1 MVDNFFRPKSVAI
14 IGASADPKKLGNNI
28 LVNFKK
34 NFKGKIYP
42 VNLNEYVIEGLKAY
56 KNVKEIKDNVDL
68 AVVVVPA
75 SIANRVVDDCSAC
88 GIRSVIIITAGY
100 RESGS
105 DGIILENRLKNIIK
119 TNGVRVIG
127 PNCIGVLDTYSGV
140 DTIFSPYDRMERPK
154 KGNISVISQSGSF
167 GTAFLDWCAQHKIG
181 INKFVSFGNRVD
193 VDECDLV
200 DSFAKDKDTDLIIIY
215 LEGPKNG
222 RELMKSL
229 KNTTKTKPVIILK
242 AGKSDKGAKAAASHT
257 GTLAGSYKIFSSA
270 MRQVGAT
277 EARTLDELFD
287 FTKVLSKQRLAKG
300 NRVAIVTNGGG
311 YGVLSADACIHE
323 GLKLAEFSHS
333 SVEKIKKVMP
343 GFAGVHNPLDLIG
356 DATEERF
363 ERALATL
370 IKDKNVDIIVVF
382 IWALGTTLD
391 SGVVDVISRI
401 SETTKKPIICGGVGS
416 RYTTDM
422 LLRLES
428 SGIPTFPTP
437 WRAMKAAKVL
447 AEYGKV
453 KKN

>member
-14 IGASADPKKLGNNI
+14 IGASANSKKLGNNI
-28 LVNFKK
+28 LVNFKR

-42 VNLNEYVIEGLKAY
+42 VNINETIIEGLKTY
-56 KNVKEIKDNVDL
+56 GSVQDINDKVDL

-75 SIANRVVDDCSAC
+75 NVANRVVEDCARS
-88 GIRSVIIITAGY
+88 GIKSIIIITAGY

-119 TNGVRVIG
+119 TDDVRVIG

-140 DTIFSPYDRMERPK
+140 DTIFSPYERMERPF
-154 KGNISVISQSGSF
+154 KGKISVISQSGSF
-167 GTAFLDWCAQHKIG
+167 GTAFLDWCAENKIG

-193 VDECDLV
+193 VDECNLI
-200 DSFAKDKDTDLIIIY
+200 DSFSKDKNTDLIVVY

-229 KNTTKTKPVIILK
+229 KATTKNKPVIVLK

-257 GTLAGSYKIFSSA
+257 GTLAGSYNIFSSA

-287 FTKVLSKQRLAKG
+287 FTKVLNKQRPAKG
-300 NRVAIVTNGGG
+300 DRVAIVTNGGG

-323 GLKLAEFSHS
+323 GLHLAKFSHS
-333 SVEKIKKVMP
+333 NVEIIKKTMP
-343 GFAGVHNPLDLIG
+343 RFAGVHNPLDLIG

-363 ERALATL
+363 DVALSAL
-370 IKDKNVDIIVVF
+370 SKDKNVDIIVVF
-382 IWALGTTLD
+382 LWALGTTLD
-391 SGVVDVISRI
+391 SGVVDIISRI
-401 SETTKKPIICGGVGS
+401 AEKTKKPIICGGVGS

-447 AEYGKV
+447 SDYGKV
-453 KKN
+453 KK

>member
-14 IGASADPKKLGNNI
+14 IGASANPKKLGNNI

-34 NFKGKIYP
+34 RFKGKIYP
-42 VNLNEYVIEGLKAY
+42 VNLNEDVIEGLKAY
-56 KNVKEIKDNVDL
+56 KNVTDIKDAVDL

-75 SIANRVVDDCSAC
+75 NIANRVVEDCSGC
-88 GIRSVIIITAGY
+88 GIKSIIIITAGY

-105 DGIILENRLKNIIK
+105 EGIILENRLKNII
-119 TNGVRVIG
+119 TINNLRVIG

-140 DTIFSPYDRMERPK
+140 DTIFSPFERMERPK
-154 KGNISVISQSGSF
+154 KGKISVISQSGSF
-167 GTAFLDWCAQHKIG
+167 GTAFLDWCAQHKMG

-200 DSFAKDKDTDLIIIY
+200 DYFSKDKDTDLVVIY

-222 RELMKSL
+222 RELMKNL
-229 KNTTKTKPVIILK
+229 KKTTKIKPIIVLK

-277 EARTLDELFD
+277 EAKTLDELFD
-287 FTKVLSKQRLAKG
+287 FTKVLSKQRAAKG
-300 NRVAIVTNGGG
+300 NRVAIITNGGG
-311 YGVLSADACIHE
+311 YGVLSADACFYE

-333 SVEKIKKVMP
+333 SVETIKKVMP

-363 ERALATL
+363 ETALATL
-370 IKDKNVDIIVVF
+370 IKDTNVDIVVVF

-391 SGVVDVISRI
+391 SGVVDVISKI
-401 SETTKKPIICGGVGS
+401 AETSKKPIICGGLGS
-416 RYTTDM
+416 KYTIDM
-422 LLRLES
+422 LLRLEN
-428 SGIPTFPTP
+428 SGIPTFSTP

-453 KKN
+453 KKI